1 MLNLLVSFNE
11 DTWDTGEFK
20 IEKTRFCEY
29 TRHDIR
35 ERYLD
40 FHQNKNT
47 KRNLLSYPCLFVIE
61 DEKRESRIGTITE
74 LSENGKYLII
84 QFNLDNTFPPIP
96 KGKIRELMNQLDMD
110 QWELSRT
117 HWAIKDIDIIN
128 VLKPYGLLSEN
139 LLKNSG
145 PINFISNKKNVFI
158 VHGHDSLMR
167 MDVKQFVS
175 EELKLNPII
184 LDEVQSNG
192 QTIVEKLEKH
202 ANEGFGVV
210 LYSPCDI
217 GGKKGELPVLSYRA
231 RQNVVFEH
239 GFLIGKLGRQKVVAL
254 KKGDMETPSDIDGL
268 VYIKYE
274 AEDWKAI
281 LKRELINQTQ

>member
-96 KGKIRELMNQLDMD
+96 KGKIR
-110 QWELSRT
+110 
-117 HWAIKDIDIIN
+117 
-128 VLKPYGLLSEN
+128 
-139 LLKNSG
+139 
-145 PINFISNKKNVFI
+145 
-158 VHGHDSLMR
+158 
-167 MDVKQFVS
+167 
-175 EELKLNPII
+175 
-184 LDEVQSNG
+184 
-192 QTIVEKLEKH
+192 
-202 ANEGFGVV
+202 
-210 LYSPCDI
+210 
-217 GGKKGELPVLSYRA
+217 
-231 RQNVVFEH
+231 
-239 GFLIGKLGRQKVVAL
+239 
-254 KKGDMETPSDIDGL
+254 
-268 VYIKYE
+268 
-274 AEDWKAI
+274 
-281 LKRELINQTQ
+281 